1 MPRRSAAD
9 ISIVSLVPG
18 KGRPEPPKELDLV
31 ERRAWNDVVDSLP
44 GHWLDP
50 AGQLLLEQTAAEI
63 ALGKRLAL
71 RLRQLREAGGDDDEA
86 LEVEARL
93 AQQHQ
98 AAMRSIAFGL
108 TALRATPRSRVA
120 PRDAKPRFER
130 NAGPL
135 RPWEIT
141 AKRWR
146 DLVRN
151 RH

>member
-44 GHWLDP
+44 GYWLDP
-50 AGQLLLEQTAAEI
+50 AGQILLEQTAAEI

-71 RLRQLREAGGDDDEA
+71 RLRQM
-86 LEVEARL
+86 VEARL

-98 AAMRSIAFGL
+98 AALRSIAFGL

-141 AKRWR
+141 ARKAES
-146 DLVRN
+146 DGETS
-151 RH
+151 

>member
-50 AGQLLLEQTAAEI
+50 AGQI

-71 RLRQLREAGGDDDEA
+71 RLRQMREAGDGGDEA

-98 AAMRSIAFGL
+98 AALRSIAFGL
-108 TALRATPRSRVA
+108 
-120 PRDAKPRFER
+120 
-130 NAGPL
+130 N
-135 RPWEIT
+135 
-141 AKRWR
+141 
-146 DLVRN
+146 N
-151 RH
+151 

>member
-50 AGQLLLEQTAAEI
+50 AGQILLEQTAAEI

-71 RLRQLREAGGDDDEA
+71 RLRQMREAGDDDEA

-98 AAMRSIAFGL
+98 AVDRFRADGVESHPAVPGRPARRQAAVRAQRR
-108 TALRATPRSRVA
+108 ALKAVGDHRQ
-120 PRDAKPRFER
+120 K
-130 NAGPL
+130 GG
-135 RPWEIT
+135 
-141 AKRWR
+141 KRWR

>member
-1 MPRRSAAD
+1 MPRCSAAD

-50 AGQLLLEQTAAEI
+50 AGQI

-71 RLRQLREAGGDDDEA
+71 RLRQMREAGDDDEA
-86 LEVEARL
+86 LEARL

-98 AAMRSIAFGL
+98 AALRSIAFGL
-108 TALRATPRSRVA
+108 TALRATPRSRIA

-141 AKRWR
+141 ARKAES
-146 DLVRN
+146 DGETS
-151 RH
+151 

>member
-50 AGQLLLEQTAAEI
+50 AGQI

-71 RLRQLREAGGDDDEA
+71 RLRQMREARDDDEA
-86 LEVEARL
+86 LEARL

-98 AAMRSIAFGL
+98 AALRSIAFGL

-141 AKRWR
+141 AKKAEG
-146 DLVRN
+146 DGEAS
-151 RH
+151 

>member
-50 AGQLLLEQTAAEI
+50 AGQTLLEATTAEI

-71 RLRQLREAGGDDDEA
+71 RLRQMREAGDGGDEA

-98 AAMRSIAFGL
+98 AALRSIAFGL

-141 AKRWR
+141 ARKAES
-146 DLVRN
+146 DGVAS
-151 RH
+151 

>member
-9 ISIVSLVPG
+9 ISIISLVPG

-50 AGQLLLEQTAAEI
+50 AGQILLEQTAAEI

-71 RLRQLREAGGDDDEA
+71 RLRQLREAGADDDEA

-93 AQQHQ
+93 AAQHQ
-98 AAMRSIAFGL
+98 AAVRSIAFGL

-141 AKRWR
+141 ARKAEG
-146 DLVRN
+146 DGEAS
-151 RH
+151 

>member
-18 KGRPEPPKELDLV
+18 KGRPGPPKELDLV

-50 AGQLLLEQTAAEI
+50 AGQI

-71 RLRQLREAGGDDDEA
+71 RLRQMREAGDDDEA

-93 AQQHQ
+93 AAQHQ
-98 AAMRSIAFGL
+98 AALRSIAFGL

-141 AKRWR
+141 AKKAEG
-146 DLVRN
+146 DGEAS
-151 RH
+151 

>member
-1 MPRRSAAD
+1 
-9 ISIVSLVPG
+9 
-18 KGRPEPPKELDLV
+18 
-31 ERRAWNDVVDSLP
+31 VVDSLP

-50 AGQLLLEQTAAEI
+50 AGQI

-71 RLRQLREAGGDDDEA
+71 RLRQMREAGDDDEA
-86 LEVEARL
+86 LEARL

-98 AAMRSIAFGL
+98 AALQSIAFGL
-108 TALRATPRSRVA
+108 TALRATPRSRIA

-141 AKRWR
+141 ARKAES
-146 DLVRN
+146 DGETS
-151 RH
+151 